1 MSCRVVGSRTTM
13 RYYACGAAMAGMVA
27 VAATAVSW
35 AQTATSGN
43 TQAETVTAPAPA
55 SGAPPSPS
63 AAAAPAASSQPTA
76 TSPAKPQELA
86 SSPTCPP
93 APVHRQ
99 VAYHHRFHSTVGSQT
114 YIANYGRYSSIGS
127 ILAVAPPPPP
137 VYYAPPPII
146 PVWYGPGPRPW
157 FGGPWHHWGH
167 PPWR

>member
-43 TQAETVTAPAPA
+43 TQAETVTAPAPS

-93 APVHRQ
+93 APVHRH
-99 VAYHHRFHSTVGSQT
+99 VAHHHRVRSTVRSEP
-114 YIANYGRYSSIGS
+114 YIASSGGYSSVGS
-127 ILAVAPPPPP
+127 
-137 VYYAPPPII
+137 Y
-146 PVWYGPGPRPW
+146 
-157 FGGPWHHWGH
+157 
-167 PPWR
+167 